1 MKNLK
6 FRYAA
11 AKNFMCFG
19 SDGIELFFEDYG
31 NIILVKGLNLDTGT
45 ELEPASNGAGKSTLQ
60 DIIAYTLYGK
70 TVKKP
75 KQLSHDTVIN
85 TISKKKLE
93 TEVQFDNY
101 RVVRTREPNKLRV
114 WESKDHLWED
124 SAEVTKGTMAETQKY
139 IDDVIGLTHTAF
151 CNVVVF
157 DDSNHY
163 CFLEQDNAGKRVVIE
178 NLLGLDRCRAY
189 QDNAKELLKEQK
201 RIVKSFSEEY
211 DNLVHAIKI
220 QETHIAKI
228 NQQEQDWKV
237 ARKKDVVDL
246 QNRILAKQAE
256 LSTTASGEALLQYNN
271 AQERIAQLNKS
282 IPDWGM
288 KKEKV
293 QSLCKEANLQLEVVR
308 AQGNEI
314 KAVVNLHNVANSKA
328 ILDKQKSQKLISQLN
343 SLAEGQQCPACHG
356 TISKD
361 NYGHMILHEE
371 CAIAEFTQ
379 KAAEEEKLRDEATNK
394 LFEKIEA
401 AKTLEA
407 KIADYESKLKII
419 DQKLLQEQTEVSSL
433 SKVKQP
439 NAASKEQ
446 VLQAEISE
454 LKLQLTTKENE
465 LAGVSP
471 YAEIMASAMEQL
483 KHGQDVRDVKV
494 KVLKDAEGEIPYY
507 EYWIEAFGDKGIR
520 KSVVDGIIPILNS
533 RVSYWMQYLIN
544 EKIQLTFDNELSETI
559 YRNGVEAYYHAMSNG
574 EKRRINLAVSQAFSY
589 LMMFNSGSCPSLVF
603 LDEITGGGIDKSG
616 VAGVFNMTL
625 ELAKERQIFVT
636 THNQNLLDLL
646 EGCESILLIKQNDVT
661 KLSA

>member
-1 MKNLK
+1 
-6 FRYAA
+6 
-11 AKNFMCFG
+11 MCFG
-19 SDGIELFFEDYG
+19 PDGIELFFEDYG

-75 KQLSHDTVIN
+75 KQLGHDKVIN

-101 RVVRTREPNKLRV
+101 RVIRTREPNKLRV
-114 WESKDHLWED
+114 WESKDCIWED
-124 SAEVTKGTMAETQKY
+124 STEITKGTMAETQKC
-139 IDDVIGLTHTAF
+139 IDDIIGLSHNAF

-211 DNLVHAIKI
+211 DSVVNAIKI
-220 QETHIAKI
+220 QETHILKI
-228 NQQEQDWKV
+228 EQQEQDWKT

-256 LSTTASGEALLQYNN
+256 LSTTSSGEALLQYNK
-271 AQERIAQLNKS
+271 AQERIAELNKS
-282 IPDWGM
+282 IPTWCSH
-288 KKEKV
+288 KEKV
-293 QSLCKEANLQLEVVR
+293 QSLAKEAILQLEAVQ
-308 AQGNEI
+308 AQCNELMAI
-314 KAVVNLHNVANSKA
+314 IRLHNATKTNLV
-328 ILDKQKSQKLISQLN
+328 LDKKKSEQFINQLN
-343 SLAEGQQCPACHG
+343 NLEEGQKCSACHG

-361 NYGHMILHEE
+361 NYGKMILHEE
-371 CAIAEFTQ
+371 CIVSELKQ
-379 KAAEEEKLRDEATNK
+379 KEQEEEKLILEATKK
-394 LFEKIEA
+394 LSDKTEESKGLNSKI
-401 AKTLEA
+401 T
-407 KIADYESKLKII
+407 DCNNKLKII

-446 VLQAEISE
+446 VLQAEVSE
-454 LKLQLTTKENE
+454 LKLQLTSKENE

-483 KHGQDVRDVKV
+483 KNGQNHRDIKI

-544 EKIQLTFDNELSETI
+544 EKIQLTFDNQLNETI
-559 YRNGVEAYYHAMSNG
+559 YRNGVEADFHAMSNG

-589 LMMFNSGSCPSLVF
+589 IMMFNSGSCPSLVF

-616 VAGVFNMTL
+616 VTGVFNMTL

-636 THNQNLLDLL
+636 THNQNLLDLF
-646 EGCESILLIKQNDVT
+646 EGCESILLIKQNDIT